1 MNSKSTQKLVN
12 KKIIGNINIKPDV
25 KVSYSF

>member
-12 KKIIGNINIKPDV
+12 KKIIGKISIKPDI